1 MLNFRGL
8 WYSILTSLLA
18 FLIGNIVALPWY
30 FLILPLVIVLV
41 TVFYFD
47 RTDQVKMLLS
57 KKIRRNN
64 DIIFALGLSV
74 SVLWFL
80 MLVLVSILSIAGF
93 YYFDFLFYLSD
104 PRIWLLYPLVL
115 LTPVVYSIFL
125 QNNLSRKH
133 HKKSRKALNLPSHL

>member
-8 WYSILTSLLA
+8 WYSVLTSLLA

-47 RTDQVKMLLS
+47 RTDQVKLLLS
-57 KKIRRNN
+57 KKIRKNN

-115 LTPVVYSIFL
+115 LVPVVYSLLL

-133 HKKSRKALNLPSHL
+133 HKRVRKALNLPSHL

>member
-8 WYSILTSLLA
+8 WYSVLTSLLA

-47 RTDQVKMLLS
+47 RTDQVKLLLS
-57 KKIRRNN
+57 KKIRKNN

-104 PRIWLLYPLVL
+104 PRIWVLYPMVL
-115 LTPVVYSIFL
+115 LVPVVYSLLL

-133 HKKSRKALNLPSHL
+133 HKRGRKALNLPSHL